1 MDQSLLFVRGFL
13 VAHDSCK
20 TQTRAQAKG
29 SDRVDD
35 GNSSMGI
42 LRPVCPFYFSSVALR
57 IGEIFLIAWERF
69 LYFPFLAAH
78 ELFSLKKEVLFLL
91 CQTITSLPT
100 LQKFQFTQNPT
111 FLRLG
116 TCLLLSKF
124 KTFPQISPSSSH
136 LLNIPVAS
144 FSAPGDAVSYLHVP
158 GEGSKL
164 SCQFSHRINICWV
177 PNMCLFQAPLVGL
190 SWSR

>member
-42 LRPVCPFYFSSVALR
+42 LRPVCPFYFSSVTLR

-69 LYFPFLAAH
+69 LYLPFLAAH
-78 ELFSLKKEVLFLL
+78 ELFSLKKRGL
-91 CQTITSLPT
+91 
-100 LQKFQFTQNPT
+100 
-111 FLRLG
+111 
-116 TCLLLSKF
+116 
-124 KTFPQISPSSSH
+124 ISPLSNNRISA
-136 LLNIPVAS
+136 NAAKIPVHPESNIFEVRYLFAS
-144 FSAPGDAVSYLHVP
+144 LQV
-158 GEGSKL
+158 
-164 SCQFSHRINICWV
+164 
-177 PNMCLFQAPLVGL
+177 
-190 SWSR
+190 